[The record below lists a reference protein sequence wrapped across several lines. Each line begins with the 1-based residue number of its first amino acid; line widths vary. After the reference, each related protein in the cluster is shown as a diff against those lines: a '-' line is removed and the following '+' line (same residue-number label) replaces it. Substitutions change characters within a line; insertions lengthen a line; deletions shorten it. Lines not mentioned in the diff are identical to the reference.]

1 MNKDL
6 TKEENSSQSVYVG
19 PDNSATVTCPH
30 CKIRYKV
37 DVGKVT
43 APRRTAKLKCKC
55 EHAFSVFFECREHP
69 RRDLDGKG
77 YYRTIKQVH
86 VRGQYRTVPAS
97 KGFADMLLRN
107 ISRSGIGFVVP
118 TGHELDI
125 GNEVEVMFTLD
136 DEDQTRLERTAVV
149 RRLGE
154 GNYVGCEFMDVGHF
168 DKATGF
174 YVVT

>member
-1 MNKDL
+1 MKKDL
-6 TKEENSSQSVYVG
+6 TKEENTSQSVYVG

-30 CKIRYKV
+30 CGIRYKV
-37 DVGKVT
+37 NAGKVT
-43 APRRTAKLKCKC
+43 TRGRSSKLRCKC
-55 EHAFSVFFECREHP
+55 DGSFSIFFEYRENP

-77 YYRTIKQVH
+77 YYRTIKEVH
-86 VRGQYRTVPAS
+86 VRGQYRTVPTS
-97 KGFADMLLRN
+97 EGFTDMLLRN

-118 TGHELDI
+118 TGHELDV

-149 RRLGE
+149 RRLAE

-168 DKATGF
+168 DEATGF
-174 YVVT
+174 YVIT